1 MSLTGHKSTVRS
13 VCFEYNNEQHLASG
27 GLGEGTVRIWDTE
40 NGNVTSRL
48 EGHKDAIYSIKAL
61 PNGSGF
67 VSVGMDKTIRI
78 WDVRQGVQAR
88 VIDAKEF
95 SPINDVAI
103 CTEYPNGEVT
113 GICHTDGTVSMW
125 DLTSGKMIMRVKNHS
140 EEARSISFSSDGVYR
155 ATGSFDKTIKITKTL
170 SEKEE
175 AVLHHDDRV
184 VCVKWHPFLPMLVT
198 SSADFTARVWT
209 I

>member
-13 VCFEYNNEQHLASG
+13 VCFESRNEQHLASG

-40 NGNVTSRL
+40 NGNVISRL

-78 WDVRQGVQAR
+78 WDVRQATQAR

-103 CTEYPNGEVT
+103 CPKYADGEIT
-113 GICHTDGTVSMW
+113 GICHTDGTTTIW
-125 DLTSGKMIMRVKNHS
+125 DLTSGKLRVKVKSHS
-140 EEARSISFSSDGVYR
+140 DEARSISFSSEGDYR
-155 ATGSFDKTIKITKTL
+155 ATASFDKSIKIAKLL
-170 SEKEE
+170 SDKEE
-175 AVLHHDDRV
+175 AVLYHDDRV
-184 VCVKWHPFLPMLVT
+184 VCVRWHPFLPMLVT
-198 SSADFTARVWT
+198 TSADFTARVWT